1 MRAVTFDEAPARH
14 RNDGGAIGRAVVH
27 DYFGRGHQ
35 LDAGPQAYLGRQ
47 LDGGSEIYAHF
58 HDVDQF
64 QIVVMGSGR
73 FGRTPVAPVTIQ
85 YADAFAPYGPIVA
98 NEGGL
103 GFFVFRRAAASGGW
117 RMPEHARL
125 IPRKGGRRFFVD
137 LSDLENRPA
146 AGAIESKALWGPAE
160 DGLEVIALRLGPSAS
175 MISAATG
182 CGAQY
187 LLVCAGALTQEGKLL
202 PANAVLL
209 QEIAEPAEPVRAG
222 EQGAVVLVLKFPVPS
237 DRPGSDPSKTETREG
252 GYVRAV
258 DVR

>member
-1 MRAVTFDEAPARH
+1 MRAMTFDEAPARH
-14 RNDGGAIGRAVVH
+14 RDDGGAIGRAVVH

-35 LDAGPQAYLGRQ
+35 LDVGPQAYLGRQ

-85 YADAFAPYGPIVA
+85 YADAFSPYGPIVA
-98 NEGGL
+98 NDGGL
-103 GFFVFRRAAASGGW
+103 GFFVFRRAAATGGW
-117 RMPEHARL
+117 RMPEFAHL
-125 IPRKGGRRFFVD
+125 IPRKGGRRFFAD
-137 LSDLENRPA
+137 LSDLERRPA
-146 AGAIESKALWGPAE
+146 AGAVETETLWGPAE
-160 DGLEVIALRLGPSAS
+160 DGLEVSAVRLGPGASAV
-175 MISAATG
+175 SAATG

-187 LLVCAGALTQEGKLL
+187 LLVCGGALIQEGKLL

-209 QEIAEPAEPVRAG
+209 QEVGESPEPVTAG
-222 EQGAVVLVLKFPVPS
+222 DEGAVVLVLKFPVPS
-237 DRPGSDPSKTETREG
+237 DRPGSDPSKTEVREG